1 MSNTFKKLMAP
12 LVVLAPSLGA
22 SFYVEPVLAADINL
36 YGYLSWR
43 IEKVWDELAVDDTG
57 QTVTEDAPREI
68 ALPSF
73 NVMMLHNVADNVK
86 FFANLN
92 GADAEEI
99 TVSNAWGEYQVN
111 DAFNVRLGKT
121 YRRFGLYNEMLDAVP
136 TYIGIEPPELFDKDH
151 LILSRETLLMV
162 HGWVPLGDGELRYSF
177 STDNGEGGPSAD
189 DNIPLGFDLRYD
201 MSLNGYLVGV
211 SGYTSNGDT
220 VSDVGVGD
228 GSPSTGVLPWMEK
241 DDFSVIGLY
250 AQYDM
255 NNLKLQFAYWSS
267 DHDATRDA
275 ASVVTVVENAGVNAA
290 QRARFLKDP
299 TAAVTEDNVNLDGD
313 YEVNTWYVRAGYSFY
328 LESGAELVPYF
339 QWDSYENPET
349 IQNKDYGGDNEAGLS
364 DDGAFSKSTIGVIYR
379 PIPQVAFKLDSSTHF
394 QKFNGKDESYSEIR
408 FDASYI
414 FGQ

>member
-1 MSNTFKKLMAP
+1 MRFTFIQRTLPAA
-12 LVVLAPSLGA
+12 VLASTIGVSLC
-22 SFYVEPVLAADINL
+22 PTQLLADELNL

-43 IEKVWDELAVDDTG
+43 IEKVWDELNIDENG
-57 QTVTEDAPREI
+57 NTVKIDAPREI

-73 NVMMLHNVADNVK
+73 NIMMLHNISDKVK

-92 GADAEEI
+92 GADAEDI
-99 TVSNAWGEYQVN
+99 TVSNAWAEYKVS
-111 DAFNVRLGKT
+111 DALNIRLGKT
-121 YRRFGLYNEMLDAVP
+121 YRQFGLYNEMLDAVP
-136 TYIGIEPPELFDKDH
+136 TYIGIEPPELFDNDH

-177 STDNGEGGPSAD
+177 TTDNGEGGPSED

-201 MSLNGYLVGV
+201 VSLEGYLVGI

-220 VSDVGVGD
+220 TSDVALGE
-228 GSPSTGVLPWMEK
+228 GSPRTGVLPWMAR

-250 AQYDM
+250 GQYEI
-255 NNLKLQFAYWSS
+255 NSLKLQAAYWSS
-267 DHDATRDA
+267 SHDATRDA
-275 ASVVTVVENAGVNAA
+275 SSVITIVENAGINSA

-299 TAAVTEDNVNLDGD
+299 NAAATVDNVNLNGD
-313 YEVNTWYVRAGYSFY
+313 YDINSWYFRAGYSFF
-328 LESGAELVPYF
+328 LDSGAELIPYL

-349 IQNKDYGGDNEAGLS
+349 IRNKTYGGDNEVGLA
-364 DDGAFSKSTIGVIYR
+364 DDGKFTKSTLGVIYR
-379 PIPQVAFKLDSSTHF
+379 PIAQVAFKFDTSTHF
-394 QKFNGKDESYSEIR
+394 QKFNGKNESFSEIR